1 MKKQDMIDAIQS
13 KYETVFSVT
22 EKEELENVKWYVAY
36 VFDATGD
43 NATKRN
49 VGFYVKNEGTVDEKA
64 FWHGNEPKPTPP
76 APIPTFQQKLQ
87 EHLTALIVATDNKVE
102 GGTIQS
108 LDAVNKIAT
117 VSISLKSDI
126 NNNITEK
133 HFFIDKDAQD
143 NWQRREI
150 IS

>member
-76 APIPTFQQKLQ
+76 TPIPTFQQKLQ
-87 EHLTALIVATDNKVE
+87 EHLTALIAAGTIE
-102 GGTIQS
+102 GGTIQAI
-108 LDAVNKIAT
+108 DAVNETAT
-117 VSISLKSDI
+117 VSVWIESSGNIVLKQ
-126 NNNITEK
+126 
-133 HFFIDKDAQD
+133 FFINKDAQN